1 MRVICIKEIDSRN
14 TNLRIKLGEWIDVTT
29 KSRNDYSEDSKAFLK
44 TRYFFVRETTEYALD
59 RKDFITIEEWR
70 DQQINKLI

>member
-14 TNLRIKLGEWIDVTT
+14 TNLRVKLGEWIDVTE

-44 TRYFFVRETTEYALD
+44 TRYFFVRQETEYALD

>member
-14 TNLRIKLGEWIDVTT
+14 TNLRVKLGEWIDVTE

-44 TRYFFVRETTEYALD
+44 TRYFFVREETEYALD